1 MNLFITAVA
10 FIGLNGYNAM
20 NSTPMKCVS
29 ISNQECRV
37 RPVIILILWYIYI
50 SYILYIIYM
59 YNIW

>member
-50 SYILYIIYM
+50 YHIYYI
-59 YNIW
+59 